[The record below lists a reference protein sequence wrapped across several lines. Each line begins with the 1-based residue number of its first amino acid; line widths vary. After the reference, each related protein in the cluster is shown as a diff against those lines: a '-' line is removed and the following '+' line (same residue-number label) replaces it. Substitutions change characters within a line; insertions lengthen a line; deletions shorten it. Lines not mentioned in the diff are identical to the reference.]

1 MKDEKYLE
9 SHYRTLGTSIVVD
22 LQNGYS
28 VLATAKYSKNEFC
41 HLVSLTLYQTENFH
55 ILESFYH
62 PFMCKRLERNIR
74 IHAER
79 TKLRDT
85 LCKEVLARFYNGS
98 FDEAIVMMDQIDF
111 HVRKGGDATCF

>member
-9 SHYRTLGTSIVVD
+9 SYYRTLGTSIVVD

-28 VLATAKYSKNEFC
+28 VLATAKYSKNKSC
-41 HLVSLTLYQTENFH
+41 YLVSLTLHQTENFH
-55 ILESFYH
+55 ILGSFYQ
-62 PFMCKRLERNIR
+62 PFMCKRLERNIC

-85 LCKEVLARFYNGS
+85 LCKEVLARFYRGYFN
-98 FDEAIVMMDQIDF
+98 EAIDMMNQLDF
-111 HVRKGGDATCF
+111 HVRKVGDVVCF